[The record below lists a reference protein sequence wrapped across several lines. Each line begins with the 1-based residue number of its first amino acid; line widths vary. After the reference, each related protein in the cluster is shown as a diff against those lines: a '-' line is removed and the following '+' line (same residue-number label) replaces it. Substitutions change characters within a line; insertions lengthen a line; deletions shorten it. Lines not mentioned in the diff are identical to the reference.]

1 MTTLDALLSAIIAAP
16 DDDAPRLV
24 LADVLEERG
33 QVERASFIRLQIKMA
48 RCRMCHRK
56 DGTERKDSYAEHCGR
71 CVPGRRRERELFAA
85 HSRDWFHVDG
95 PTGFAV
101 AIDQLHR
108 GPDPATLGIVRRGFI
123 AEVRL
128 PLATLIGGPCGN
140 CEGTGELIDPAGPCP
155 DCGGQFE
162 SREDESDKGW
172 SPGTGRTPGLVAD
185 LGRLPIEAVRI
196 TDREPVIEYE
206 TPIGWVRDDRHVDDV
221 SRLRADLIPA
231 DLYDCLADGSDQY
244 DSVTWKRYPSAAA
257 AHAALSAATIKLIRQ
272 RAGLPEL
279 PT

>member
-1 MTTLDALLSAIIAAP
+1 MTALATDFDALLRAVCERP

-24 LADVLEERG
+24 LADWYEERG
-33 QVERASFIRLQIKMA
+33 EGARAEFIRCQVELARKEVQECDCDKNVGTHCMA
-48 RCRMCHRK
+48 V
-56 DGTERKDSYAEHCGR
+56 AAL
-71 CVPGRRRERELFAA
+71 RRRERELWGYLPVKTGVRQQLCDELPGWAVLLG
-85 HSRDWFHVDG
+85 SDKGDG
-95 PTGFAV
+95 LTNDYPWA
-101 AIDQLHR
+101 
-108 GPDPATLGIVRRGFI
+108 IVRRGFV
-123 AEVRL
+123 AEVRCT
-128 PLATLIGGPCGN
+128 LATLIGGPCGTCDARGYVN
-140 CEGTGELIDPAGPCP
+140 EDDRHWIRPTDWTTICPECKGEMRVG
-155 DCGGQFE
+155 
-162 SREDESDKGW
+162 
-172 SPGTGRTPGLVAD
+172 GLVAE
-185 LGRLPIEAVRI
+185 LGRLPLEKVRI

-206 TPIGWVRDDRHVDDV
+206 TPIGWVRDDNHAHDI